1 MFSHAIAG
9 ARAAGL
15 ALLAAALLAACG
27 SDDPPES
34 PTVTPAAARLLVD
47 TGSAAPVAGGTLTL
61 KATLLAADGTEVK
74 GASFAWTS
82 SDPAVATVASASD
95 KAPAA
100 SASVMGPV
108 GTYATIQT
116 LAAGAADITA
126 TATLADGSR
135 ISSIT
140 HLVVQAAPAKS
151 YTLVLTPASLVVTA
165 GGAAQTVTVAVRRS
179 DGVDGAGDLTNW
191 AWTTDGASFVATP
204 AADGHS
210 AQVASPVSAVAAA
223 AGVLT
228 ACADAPAGG
237 RLCANAALS
246 RGAAPT
252 IYTVGGTVSGLAA
265 GKSLQLADTNGD
277 TQVVNANGSFAMP
290 ASRAVGTA
298 YNVTVVGQ
306 PAGQTCTVGN
316 GSGTLAAAS
325 VTNIAITCVQAQFAV
340 VANST
345 DRTLSVYRID
355 PISGALAAVQG
366 SPFAATGQIADLAFL
381 PSGRVAYALMRDTDR
396 LMPFALDPAS
406 GVLEAVPAAA
416 IPSPIA
422 GVRTIAV
429 SPSGQS
435 FYVGLDSGW
444 TFRYDVDAA
453 SGMPRAWTSNIK
465 VGSATQAGTA
475 IAISP
480 DEQWIYV
487 AGTSADAVTT
497 LRGDLYIGF
506 FADTPSGGIGPNAAV
521 LSPNGAFLY
530 TPNMGSG
537 TVGVHALAAGSGLI
551 VGTNA
556 FAVGSAPTDIAM
568 APSGQFAYVANSGS
582 NNISSLQIDATT
594 GMPTTAP
601 VNVAAGIGTQRLR
614 VTPNGKFL
622 YAPAL
627 NGSVYGYAIN
637 GTSGALTAV
646 PGSPFPT
653 GNGNV
658 AIAIVEPRP

>member
-34 PTVTPAAARLLVD
+34 PTATPAAARLVVD

-151 YTLVLTPASLVVTA
+151 YALVLTPASLVVTA

-298 YNVTVVGQ
+298 YN
-306 PAGQTCTVGN
+306 
-316 GSGTLAAAS
+316 
-325 VTNIAITCVQAQFAV
+325 
-340 VANST
+340 
-345 DRTLSVYRID
+345 
-355 PISGALAAVQG
+355 
-366 SPFAATGQIADLAFL
+366 
-381 PSGRVAYALMRDTDR
+381 
-396 LMPFALDPAS
+396 
-406 GVLEAVPAAA
+406 
-416 IPSPIA
+416 PSPC
-422 GVRTIAV
+422 R
-429 SPSGQS
+429 P
-435 FYVGLDSGW
+435 L
-444 TFRYDVDAA
+444 
-453 SGMPRAWTSNIK
+453 
-465 VGSATQAGTA
+465 GSRST
-475 IAISP
+475 
-480 DEQWIYV
+480 
-487 AGTSADAVTT
+487 
-497 LRGDLYIGF
+497 
-506 FADTPSGGIGPNAAV
+506 
-521 LSPNGAFLY
+521 
-530 TPNMGSG
+530 
-537 TVGVHALAAGSGLI
+537 
-551 VGTNA
+551 
-556 FAVGSAPTDIAM
+556 
-568 APSGQFAYVANSGS
+568 
-582 NNISSLQIDATT
+582 
-594 GMPTTAP
+594 
-601 VNVAAGIGTQRLR
+601 
-614 VTPNGKFL
+614 
-622 YAPAL
+622 
-627 NGSVYGYAIN
+627 
-637 GTSGALTAV
+637 
-646 PGSPFPT
+646 
-653 GNGNV
+653 
-658 AIAIVEPRP
+658 